1 MCIPF
6 HSIHILCLSRSVAS
20 AFNFSL
26 FPSLSLPSP
35 ALSPSHPST
44 HPPTYVYMYTLHAHS
59 VLRRGQGTTH
69 AGTHPAQSNQQQS
82 LAHCPLE
89 TRSSGDCTLPERAEP
104 SRAERLALRTSTHSA
119 DPSCLSARARR
130 GRLCSCALCGRR
142 GLHASHHSTCHF
154 APHHILVSRLSRR
167 AESSRGY
174 TR

>member
-69 AGTHPAQSNQQQS
+69 APRSIQSAAVTGSLPIRDAQLRRLHFARTS
-82 LAHCPLE
+82 
-89 TRSSGDCTLPERAEP
+89 RAEP
-104 SRAERLALRTSTHSA
+104 SRASRSAHFNSFSRSELPER
-119 DPSCLSARARR
+119 ARARR